1 MIWLH
6 IKSIFSF
13 RFYHRL
19 AFATRGQ
26 MIAFGIYLF
35 MLSLV
40 VFYFFAGSYIDKNLP
55 VLLKNFPEVTFEKGV
70 LTAPKNAVSVT
81 VPDSNVKL
89 VFDASRTTPPTQDD
103 MVKEQILMLVS
114 GNKLYMPA
122 ANGVQSRELP
132 PQLTFVTSQDN
143 LAKQKDSLAS
153 ALMVMACL
161 SALVAIPFVM
171 LFGFC
176 VAGAVGMFFKLL
188 TRSALPRRIIFK
200 WAFFM
205 LGPLSALWY
214 ARLYWNIPLF
224 TFAQIILCLIYMQ
237 QIFNTLP
244 EEK

>member
-6 IKSIFSF
+6 IKSILSF

-26 MIAFGIYLF
+26 MIAFGIYIF
-35 MLSLV
+35 MLSLI

-70 LTAPKNAVSVT
+70 LTAPKKEVSVT
-81 VPDSNVKL
+81 VPESDVKL
-89 VFDASRTTPPTQDD
+89 VFDSSRATPPTQAD
-103 MVKEQILMLVS
+103 MVNGQILMLVS

-122 ANGVQSRELP
+122 ANGVQSREIP
-132 PQLTFVTSQDN
+132 PQLNFVTSQDN
-143 LAKQKDSLAS
+143 LAKQKDTLAS
-153 ALMVMACL
+153 ALTAVAFM
-161 SALVAIPFVM
+161 SALFAIPFIM

-176 VAGAVGMFFKLL
+176 VAGAVGMFFKLF
-188 TRSALPRRIIFK
+188 TRSALPRRIVLK